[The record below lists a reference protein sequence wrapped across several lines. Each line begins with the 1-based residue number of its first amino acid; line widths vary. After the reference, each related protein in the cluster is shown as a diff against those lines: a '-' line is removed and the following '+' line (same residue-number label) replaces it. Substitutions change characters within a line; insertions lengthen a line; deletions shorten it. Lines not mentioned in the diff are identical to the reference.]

1 MSATVPVQD
10 FVYDEIVRGT
20 EEIDFGIST
29 QALLSGAQAIPPEG
43 VRLNGSFEG
52 ELTGPRIK
60 GKIVGTDYALIRGDG
75 VMMLNV
81 QAVITTHDGERIALH
96 ADGIGTIPP
105 GASTMQL
112 RENVTLHT
120 AAPEYAWVNR
130 QQFWATGHA
139 DLVKR
144 ETTLKGYA
152 A

>member
-1 MSATVPVQD
+1 MSATIPVQE
-10 FVYDEIVRGT
+10 FVYDETVRGT
-20 EEIDFGIST
+20 GEIDFGISA
-29 QALLSGAQAIPPEG
+29 QALLSGAQAVPPEG

-60 GKIVGTDYALIRGDG
+60 GKIVGTDYALVRGDG
-75 VMMLNV
+75 VMKLSV

-130 QQFWATGHA
+130 QQFWATGQA
-139 DLVKR
+139 DLTKG
-144 ETTLKGYA
+144 ETTLKGYMA
-152 A
+152 